1 MANLNVNAVRL
12 HPSPCLEAVMEP
24 LRRQGR
30 RILFYLDN
38 LLILSRSEE
47 STRTDTTAVIEG
59 RRVIHFP
66 AVSWS
71 IWEFLYIQWQWWR
84 NSRPIGTLLRSRW
97 QESDGAV
104 KEWSKFKDTV
114 TLSLFTFWHRRHSL
128 FSIYTGF
135 CVYAGCRFNSWFLA
149 SKPS

>member
-1 MANLNVNAVRL
+1 
-12 HPSPCLEAVMEP
+12 MEP

-71 IWEFLYIQWQWWR
+71 IWEFLYIQ
-84 NSRPIGTLLRSRW
+84 
-97 QESDGAV
+97 
-104 KEWSKFKDTV
+104 
-114 TLSLFTFWHRRHSL
+114 
-128 FSIYTGF
+128 
-135 CVYAGCRFNSWFLA
+135 
-149 SKPS
+149 